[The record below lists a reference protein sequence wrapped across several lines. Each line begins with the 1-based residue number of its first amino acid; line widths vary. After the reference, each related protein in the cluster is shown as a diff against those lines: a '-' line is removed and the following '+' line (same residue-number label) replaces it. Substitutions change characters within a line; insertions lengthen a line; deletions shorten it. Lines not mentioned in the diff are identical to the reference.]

1 MVAAFSRLPD
11 GLRRQLKGIR
21 VGLLVSLTVI
31 GLQQAG
37 LLQSL
42 ELGVYDQWMRWRP
55 SRGPDPRLLIVSI
68 TEADLH
74 AHGGYPISDRALL
87 QLLQELERHQPQVV
101 GLDIYRDLPQPPD
114 TQQLRQYLST
124 HDTVVITKV
133 RDQDNEG
140 IPPPPGVS
148 PHQVGFNDVLVD
160 AGGVV
165 RRQLLYLSD
174 AEADQGYYTSFA
186 LHLAFRYLAQQ
197 DPPFYPAA
205 AQNQYLQLGQ
215 AVFAPMGRTFGNY
228 QTVDDRGYQI
238 LLNYRTSEPIAP
250 QVTLTQVLDGE
261 VEPEQIRDRVV
272 LIGSQAI
279 SSNDAF
285 YTPYSLGEQ
294 QSQQMAGVELQAQM
308 VSQILDAAL
317 GATALIWAWPNGVE
331 GLWIILWGTVGCL
344 WVGRIRHPLQVLLA
358 GLGTLGALTGVSFW
372 IFLHQGWIP
381 TVAPV
386 VSVLGAAM
394 AGWVLTGQSLE
405 RQQQIGRILLDQNT
419 SKAVADILL
428 QQWEPLIREG
438 GFPSQTLQIT
448 VLFADLREFSAL
460 SERLLPQQLREWL
473 NEYFM
478 AQTQLVDAHHGFIS
492 KFIGD
497 GLMAIFGLSANPCQQ
512 KPEQIAAAASDAVTC
527 ALAMMDC
534 LERLNRSW
542 QARGLPTTEVR
553 VGIATGV
560 ASVGTMG
567 GRDRLEYGV
576 IGDSVNIA
584 SRLESYDK
592 GKQPSPC
599 RVLIDR
605 ATLEH
610 VQDQVQVEDWGLLAL
625 RGRQQAVRAYRVLS

>member
-1 MVAAFSRLPD
+1 MVAAFSRLP
-11 GLRRQLKGIR
+11 GRLRQQLQGIGM
-21 VGLLVSLTVI
+21 GLLVALTVI
-31 GLQQAG
+31 GLRQAG

-42 ELGVYDQWMRWRP
+42 ELGIYDQWMRWRP
-55 SRGPDPRLLIVSI
+55 SRGQDPRLLIVSI

-74 AHGGYPISDRALL
+74 TQGGYPISDRALL
-87 QLLQELERHQPQVV
+87 QLLQELERHQPRVV
-101 GLDIYRDLPQPPD
+101 GLDIYRDLPQPPS
-114 TQQLRQYLST
+114 TRQLRQYLVT

-133 RDQDNEG
+133 RDQDNQG

-148 PHQVGFNDVLVD
+148 PHQIGFNDVLVD

-165 RRQLLYLSD
+165 RRQLLYLTD
-174 AEADQGYYTSFA
+174 PEADQGYHTSFA
-186 LHLAFRYLAQQ
+186 LQLAFRYLTQQ
-197 DPPFYPAA
+197 DPPVYPATA
-205 AQNQYLQLGQ
+205 ENQYLQLGQ
-215 AVFAPMGRTFGNY
+215 ALFAPMGRTFGNY

-238 LLNYRTSEPIAP
+238 LLNYRTSDPIAA
-250 QVTLTQVLDGE
+250 QVTLTQVLEGQIT
-261 VEPEQIRDRVV
+261 PEQVQDRVV
-272 LIGSQAI
+272 LIGSRAI

-317 GATALIWAWPNGVE
+317 GESSLIWAWPNGVE
-331 GLWIILWGTVGCL
+331 GVWIVLWGTVGCL
-344 WVGRIRHPLQVLLA
+344 WVGRIRHPFLVLLA
-358 GLGTLGALTGVSFW
+358 GLGAMGALSGISFW
-372 IFLHQGWIP
+372 VFLSQGWIP
-381 TVAPV
+381 MVAPM
-386 VSVLGAAM
+386 VSLWGAAM
-394 AGWVLTGQSLE
+394 AGWVLTGKSLE

-428 QQWEPLIREG
+428 QQWEPLVREG
-438 GFPSQTLQIT
+438 GCPSQTLQIT

-460 SERLLPQQLREWL
+460 SEQLRPQELREWL

-478 AQTQLVDAHHGFIS
+478 AQTQLVDAHHGFVS

-497 GLMAIFGLSANPCQQ
+497 GLMAIFGLSIDPDPQQ
-512 KPEQIAAAASDAVTC
+512 PEQIAAAASNAVAC
-527 ALAMMDC
+527 ALAMMECVDQ
-534 LERLNRSW
+534 LNQSW
-542 QARGLPTTEVR
+542 RTRGLPTTEVR

-592 GKQPSPC
+592 HQQPSPC
-599 RVLIDR
+599 RVLIDQ
-605 ATLEH
+605 ATLDY
-610 VQDQVQVEDWGLLAL
+610 VRDQVQVEDWGPLEL
-625 RGRQQAVRAYRVLS
+625 RGRQKAVRAYRILG